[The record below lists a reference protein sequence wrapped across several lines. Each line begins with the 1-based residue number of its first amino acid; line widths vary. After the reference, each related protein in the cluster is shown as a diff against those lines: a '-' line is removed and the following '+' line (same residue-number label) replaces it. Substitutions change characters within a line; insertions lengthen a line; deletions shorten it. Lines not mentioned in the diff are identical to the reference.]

1 MELLLIPVVVFG
13 LWFIKSIRQD
23 LWDNACMYDP
33 EYDMW
38 FSNHPHHPNYKP
50 KSELAERTGYEDLS

>member
-13 LWFIKSIRQD
+13 LWLIKSIRQD

-38 FSNHPHHPNYKP
+38 FENHPLHPNYKP
-50 KSELAERTGYEDLS
+50 KSDNKG